1 MNDINKVRRISI
13 ILGIAFIL
21 ASALTVVLAAKTTH
35 YTASITGITSTS
47 RTHGKNGRTKYH
59 ERVSVTYKDNAG
71 SEHTANNIH
80 LSSTVESTLPGVGDN
95 IEVMGKIW
103 VREYSVTTY
112 FAFVIVFL
120 IIGIILLTNTKKRIQ
135 KFMSKNNSSGTGAE
149 VIENGDDQKE

>member
-1 MNDINKVRRISI
+1 MNDINKARRISI

-21 ASALTVVLAAKTTH
+21 AAALTIVIAAKTTH
-35 YTASITGITSTS
+35 YTALITGITSTS
-47 RTHGKNGRTKYH
+47 RTHNKNGRSKYH

-71 SEHTANNIH
+71 NEHTANNIH
-80 LSSTVESTLPGVGDN
+80 LSSTSESSLPEVGDN

-120 IIGIILLTNTKKRIQ
+120 LIGIVLLTNTKKRIH
-135 KFMSKNNSSGTGAE
+135 KFMTKNPSGTAAE
-149 VIENGDDQKE
+149 VIGNGDDQV

>member
-13 ILGIAFIL
+13 ILGIVFIL
-21 ASALTVVLAAKTTH
+21 ASALTIVIAAKTTH

-71 SEHTANNIH
+71 SEHTASNIH
-80 LSSTVESTLPGVGDN
+80 LTSTVESTLPGVGDN

-120 IIGIILLTNTKKRIQ
+120 IIGIILIKKKKKRIQ
-135 KFMSKNNSSGTGAE
+135 KFMTKNYSSGTGAE
-149 VIENGDDQKE
+149 VIDSGDDQKE